1 MSCTPGKIQIL
12 GVSEINKEKVMA
24 LRFLQGRE
32 PDWVGRPFY
41 AKYDPK
47 ALWIDDLKPAF
58 SESFF
63 FENELVEM
71 FDEDAKL
78 DRRSF

>member
-12 GVSEINKEKVMA
+12 GVSEINQEKVMA

-63 FENELVEM
+63 FENEMAEM
-71 FDEDAKL
+71 F
-78 DRRSF
+78 